1 LPRRHNGRSRVHRG
15 SEEMVRLF
23 DVVLNLG
30 EDESLLVRRA
40 AELLGVPV
48 EHVRVERLVRKSL
61 DARRNRPPRFVCV
74 LDVSL
79 PDEERV
85 IERVGGKLKLKPMN
99 ESTPPPTVR
108 RSPAPEKRP
117 VVVGSG
123 PAGRFRVF

>member
-1 LPRRHNGRSRVHRG
+1 
-15 SEEMVRLF
+15 MVRLF

-108 RSPAPEKRP
+108 RSPAPKEAGCRRERP
-117 VVVGSG
+117 RRS
-123 PAGRFRVF
+123 FRVSDTGVPGNTRDSP